1 MPPTAERHTKLSFL
15 LRVKGQGMDIL
26 PRRVGFGV
34 LGRYTWCQS
43 LDNPSLMYEIVKLLH
58 LIAGIV
64 WLGGMTFMLVALR
77 PAVMAQMEPQPRA
90 RLMAMVWGRF
100 FPVVLGAIVV
110 LFTTGTNLYTT
121 TFRSIKAATGAG
133 SVPLGWNLMLVAG
146 LAMMLIFGH
155 IFFAGYRK
163 FKSALARDEWAGVA
177 AASTQ
182 VHRLM
187 VVNFALGWFAVV
199 AVRLVS

>member
-1 MPPTAERHTKLSFL
+1 MYS
-15 LRVKGQGMDIL
+15 L
-26 PRRVGFGV
+26 PLWVGFGASRRSIP
-34 LGRYTWCQS
+34 GQS
-43 LDNPSLMYEIVKLLH
+43 VDNRALMYEIVKLLH
-58 LIAGIV
+58 LIAGVV

-77 PAVMAQMEPQPRA
+77 PAVMAQMQPQARA
-90 RLMAMVWGRF
+90 RLMAVIWGRF

-121 TFRSIKAATGAG
+121 TFRAIKAATVAG
-133 SVPLGWNLMLVAG
+133 NVPMGWNLMLVAG

-163 FKSALARDEWAGVA
+163 FKRALAQEDWAVVA

-187 VVNFALGWFAVV
+187 VVNFALGWFAVI
-199 AVRLVS
+199 AVRLVG

>member
-1 MPPTAERHTKLSFL
+1 
-15 LRVKGQGMDIL
+15 MDIL
-26 PRRVGFGV
+26 PRRVDFGACGLST
-34 LGRYTWCQS
+34 LGQS
-43 LDNPSLMYEIVKLLH
+43 VDNPPLMYEIVKLLH

-77 PAVMAQMEPQPRA
+77 PAVMAQMEPQARA

-133 SVPLGWNLMLVAG
+133 SVPMGWNLMLVAG

-163 FKSALARDEWAGVA
+163 FKGALARDDWAVVA

-187 VVNFALGWFAVV
+187 VVNFALGWFAVI
-199 AVRLVS
+199 AVRLVG